1 MKHSPQQAAHGAVI
15 LRRTLTLL
23 AASCLVLCAQ
33 LASGASIEG
42 RATNVAGEPLYK
54 VSICLAEAGTAGTCE
69 KVRWTDKKGNYSFA
83 GLKPG
88 SDYTIVINGDRSAAN
103 RKNESYSNYVWEP
116 QAHTAA
122 ISSMSEKV
130 SVEDFVG
137 KFNFSNFQRIVTLG
151 ATDFPE
157 LATIDLEGTY
167 TALKV
172 FIPSSQEGVPPETIF
187 LGQVQSAARLEIEA
201 SVPLSVTTISYELYS
216 AVMSISGSIVLR

>member
-1 MKHSPQQAAHGAVI
+1 MSTANLFTKWPYALPRPALPAN
-15 LRRTLTLL
+15 
-23 AASCLVLCAQ
+23 
-33 LASGASIEG
+33 
-42 RATNVAGEPLYK
+42 ATRFG
-54 VSICLAEAGTAGTCE
+54 
-69 KVRWTDKKGNYSFA
+69 WTDKKGNYSFA

-88 SDYTIVINGDRSAAN
+88 SDYMVVINGDRSAAN
-103 RKNESYSNYVWEP
+103 RKNESYGNYVWEP
-116 QAHTAA
+116 AAQAAA
-122 ISSMSEKV
+122 INSMKDKV
-130 SVEDFVG
+130 AVEDFVG

-157 LATIDLEGTY
+157 LASIDLDGSY

>member
-1 MKHSPQQAAHGAVI
+1 MQNTLQKLVPGAFEPRNSLAGMAAI
-15 LRRTLTLL
+15 
-23 AASCLVLCAQ
+23 CLSLCAQ

-54 VSICLAEAGTAGTCE
+54 VAICLAQTGSTGNCD
-69 KVRWTDKKGNYSFA
+69 KIRWTDKKGNYSFA

-88 SDYTIVINGDRSAAN
+88 SDYTVVINGDRSAAN

-116 QAHTAA
+116 QARAAA
-122 ISSMSEKV
+122 ISSMNEKV
-130 SVEDFVG
+130 SIEDFVG
-137 KFNFSNFQRIVTLG
+137 KFNFSNFQRVITLG
-151 ATDFPE
+151 AADFPE

-187 LGQVQSAARLEIEA
+187 LGRVQSAARLEIEA
-201 SVPLSVTTISYELYS
+201 SIPLSVTTIGYQLYS
-216 AVMSISGSIVLR
+216 AVMSINGSIVLR